1 MTVRLLIAALLLTTV
16 GMSHAEPNRPPAIDA
31 YVATLS
37 AVEHAQEPVSLE
49 PLLKAAEDTQDA
61 LMNLVDGGDKAW
73 LELRSATEYTALK
86 RELRGLKLSRGYD
99 TYAQPD
105 GQYLFKLAKAHGRPE
120 DREFFRLY
128 SRFWSREQLPKYL
141 SLGKTPTPCVRFDQG
156 ILPDLYANWS
166 HYAATYPTAYTGFAQ
181 QTLRDLEEVMV
192 LGVCACG
199 DERSVQNE
207 LKGFVA
213 RFPDITVAEQIRARL
228 KELEENRNLHPV
240 HCR

>member
-1 MTVRLLIAALLLTTV
+1 MTVRILIATFLLMAA
-16 GMSHAEPNRPPAIDA
+16 GICRAESSRLPAIDT
-31 YVATLS
+31 YIATLS
-37 AVEHAQEPVSLE
+37 AVERAQEPVSLE
-49 PLLKAAEDTQDA
+49 PLLKAAEETQDA
-61 LMNLVDGGDKAW
+61 LMNLVDGSDKAW
-73 LELRSATEYTALK
+73 LESLSANDYAALK

-99 TYAQPD
+99 TYAQPN
-105 GQYLFKLAKAHGRPE
+105 GRYFLKLAKAHGRPE

-128 SRFWSREQLPKYL
+128 SGFWSHEQLPQYL
-141 SLGKTPTPCVRFDQG
+141 RLGKSPTPCVRFDEG

-166 HYAATYPTAYTGFAQ
+166 HYAAAYPAAYAGFTQ
-181 QTLRDLEEVMV
+181 QTLRDLEEVLV

-213 RFPDITVAEQIRARL
+213 RFPNIAVAAQIRARL
-228 KELEENRNLHPV
+228 QELEENRNLHPV

>member
-1 MTVRLLIAALLLTTV
+1 MTMRLLLVALLMTMAGLCR
-16 GMSHAEPNRPPAIDA
+16 AETPSLPAIDA
-31 YVATLS
+31 YLAALS
-37 AVEHAQEPVSLE
+37 TVQHTTEPVSLE

-61 LMNLVDGGDKAW
+61 LMNLVDGDKAW
-73 LELRSATEYTALK
+73 LDLRSASEYAALK

-128 SRFWSREQLPKYL
+128 SHFWSREQLPRYL

-156 ILPDLYANWS
+156 ILPDLYSSWS
-166 HYAATYPTAYTGFAQ
+166 HYATTYPVAYVSFTQ

-199 DERSVQNE
+199 DEHSVKNE
-207 LKGFVA
+207 LRGFVA
-213 RFPDITVAEQIRARL
+213 RFPDIAVAEQIRARL